1 MVLEMQA
8 AKLERNANVTPV
20 KTEVKVKSDMIQE
33 VDVPA
38 KQEIKTDALKARTY
52 RVDDEIKKYETKVST
67 LQEASKAYAK
77 DKEILTKMKE
87 IVETS
92 DFENMTR
99 EEKVDTMETLIKYVD
114 DINKVSLNTK
124 FENRP
129 LLDGSYVDSDND
141 NNSKV
146 ELERVD
152 SQTLGLSVDNISKV
166 SLDQVRVAGESYM
179 PPYSFDVTDT
189 AGASTALSVIG
200 SAISKIETFQR
211 DAMIKIESLTKYPEC
226 LELDR
231 SEYSA
236 RQADIR
242 NAESARRLVARIQNS
257 IRAQIT
263 KAQSQDLAAA
273 RSEVERLIQ

>member
-129 LLDGSYVDSDND
+129 LLDGSYADSDND

>member
-8 AKLERNANVTPV
+8 AKLERETNVAPV

-77 DKEILTKMKE
+77 DKEILTKMKK

-92 DFENMTR
+92 DFDNMTR

-129 LLDGSYVDSDND
+129 LLDGSYADSDND

-211 DAMIKIESLTKYPEC
+211 DAMIKMESLTKYPEC

-263 KAQSQDLAAA
+263 QAQSKDLAAA
-273 RSEVERLIQ
+273 RAEVERLIQ

>member
-1 MVLEMQA
+1 
-8 AKLERNANVTPV
+8 
-20 KTEVKVKSDMIQE
+20 MIQE

-99 EEKVDTMETLIKYVD
+99 EEKVDTMETLIKNVD

-124 FENRP
+124 FEDRP
-129 LLDGSYVDSDND
+129 LLDGSYADSDND

-211 DAMIKIESLTKYPEC
+211 DAMIKMESLTKYPEC

>member
-8 AKLERNANVTPV
+8 AKLERETNVAPV

-92 DFENMTR
+92 DFDNMTR

-129 LLDGSYVDSDND
+129 LLDGSYADSDND

-211 DAMIKIESLTKYPEC
+211 DAMIKMESLTKYPEC

-257 IRAQIT
+257 IRVQIT
-263 KAQSQDLAAA
+263 QAQSKDLAAA
-273 RSEVERLIQ
+273 RAEVNRLIQ

>member
-8 AKLERNANVTPV
+8 AKLENKPDINLTR
-20 KTEVKVKSDMIQE
+20 TEVKVKSEMIQE
-33 VDVPA
+33 VDVA
-38 KQEIKTDALKARTY
+38 AEADIKTDVTQAKTFK
-52 RVDDEIKKYETKVST
+52 VDDVIKNYETKVST
-67 LQEASKAYAK
+67 LQEAVKAYDK
-77 DKEILTKMKE
+77 DKEILTKMKD

-114 DINKVSLNTK
+114 DINKVSINTK
-124 FENRP
+124 FENKT
-129 LLDGSYVDSDND
+129 LLDGSYADSDND

-166 SLDQVRVAGESYM
+166 SLDEVRVAGESYM

-200 SAISKIETFQR
+200 SAISKIDSFKR
-211 DAMIKIESLTKYPEC
+211 DAMIKIESLTQYPEC

-263 KAQSQDLAAA
+263 QAQTLDLASA